1 MRHLPLLLC
10 LLLIRPLCA
19 LDMVDTDFAPVLRG
33 VGSVSA
39 LAQRPSGGFVYTSV
53 RADWVNGST
62 LSGTFLRF
70 TEEGEWDE
78 SYQLVLDGTVTEIRV
93 LDDGRILIAGSFTE
107 IDGHETSRVAR
118 LLSDGSVDTGFSA
131 ESVDLGSVGPHPVIT
146 DLSVDEAGRIYV
158 ANSIDFFSP
167 YGSAPTRLLYRLN
180 ADGDLDADFSP
191 AFEWDASYSL
201 PRAYTIR
208 AVALTEDGKVLV
220 GGDFLEIN
228 GVARPYLAR
237 LNADGT
243 LDETYTPELDA
254 AVHALLPVSGRGCYV
269 GGVFTS
275 VNGVERGGVAR
286 LLEDGELDDTFQSP
300 FVSDITER
308 TYVDL
313 ITMDGLGRL
322 LLLGDLYLE
331 YPGWG
336 KDIVRIGTDGTVDE
350 TFTPWLSAVS
360 SLLQLANGDVLV
372 GTGGRSRSGENL
384 IPALR
389 QVDDETGGVSDFG
402 PDIRGAAYPNY
413 VSRWPDGRLLLG
425 TSWLKDIDGTPVGGL
440 TVLNPD
446 GSIDGTFN
454 GNLSRSISSAL
465 LLPDGRILAAG
476 AFLSLAGE
484 ERKYVAL
491 LDEAGVPVEDFDL
504 GAGPDAS
511 VSFARLMPDGKV
523 LIAGNFSK
531 IDGKSYNGLALLDL
545 ATWEHERGR
554 GELWLDGLV
563 DTTFKP
569 NHAEWI
575 SVRDAAGQPDG
586 KVVVVGRFSS
596 IAGVAVKNIARLN
609 PDGSL
614 DTSFNASGQFDWAYP
629 DIVKVD
635 PDRGYIYLAGWSLSL
650 EGETARRGV
659 FRLLPDGTVDATF
672 TCPDDISIVDNIEL
686 DPEGGLWV
694 VGAFSAYTSDRKKI
708 VHLLSDG
715 SVDQAFDTG
724 ESANSYVEGL
734 SLQAPAS
741 LYIIGL
747 FTEVQGQP
755 RSGLAKINLESP
767 ILPQVRFSPHIV
779 TAQEGSS
786 ATFRLAETA
795 PGESYAWYRGDE
807 RIDSAGTAELT
818 LPGADILDAGEYSV
832 RVTNTT
838 GTMTASG
845 VLNVEEYGLDEWLAA
860 CGLEGASG
868 EEDSDRDGQSNAAE
882 YLARTDPT
890 RADSRMRLLAQRGEG
905 GGLGLAWPSIR
916 GREYTVETS
925 VDLIDWDPWP
935 GAAGLS
941 GGRFDIPTAVDG
953 PQRFWRVSVS
963 KPEAR

>member
-19 LDMVDTDFAPVLRG
+19 LDTVDPDFAPVLRG

-39 LAQRPSGGFVYTSV
+39 LGQRPSGGFVYASV
-53 RADWVNGST
+53 RADWVNGT
-62 LSGTFLRF
+62 ALSGTFLRF

-78 SYQLVLDGTVTEIRV
+78 SYQLTLDGTVTEIRV
-93 LDDGRILIAGSFTE
+93 LDDGRMLVAGSFTE
-107 IDGHETSRVAR
+107 IDGHETYRLAR

-131 ESVDLGSVGPHPVIT
+131 ESVDLGSVGPPPVIS
-146 DLSVDEAGRIYV
+146 DLSVDDADRVYV
-158 ANSIDFFSP
+158 AYSVEFYSYFEP
-167 YGSAPTRLLYRLN
+167 VPTRLLYRFD
-180 ADGDLDADFSP
+180 ADGDLDVDFSP
-191 AFEWDASYSL
+191 AFEWNVSYSL
-201 PRAYTIR
+201 PRTYTIG

-220 GGDFLEIN
+220 GGDFAEIN
-228 GVARPYLAR
+228 GAERPYLAR

-243 LDETYTPELDA
+243 LDYTYTPDLDA
-254 AVHALLPVSGRGCYV
+254 AVYALLPVSGGGCYV
-269 GGVFTS
+269 GGIFSS
-275 VNGVERGGVAR
+275 VNGVERAGVAR
-286 LLEDGELDDTFQSP
+286 LLEDGELDDTFQPP
-300 FVSDITER
+300 FLSEIIER
-308 TYVDL
+308 THVDF

-350 TFTPWLSAVS
+350 TFTPWLSVVS

-389 QVDDETGGVSDFG
+389 RVDDETGGVSDFG
-402 PDIRGAAYPNY
+402 PDIRAAAYPNY

-484 ERKYVAL
+484 EKKYVAL

-504 GAGPDAS
+504 GTGPDSS
-511 VSFARLMPDGKV
+511 VSFVRLMPDGKV
-523 LIAGNFSK
+523 LIAGSFSK
-531 IDGKSYNGLALLDL
+531 IDGKSFNGMALLDL
-545 ATWEHERGR
+545 PTWEHERGR

-569 NHAEWI
+569 NHTE
-575 SVRDAAGQPDG
+575 SLFLDDAAGQPDG
-586 KVVVVGRFSS
+586 KVIIVGSFRSF
-596 IAGVAVKNIARLN
+596 AGVAVKNIARLN

-614 DTSFNASGQFDWAYP
+614 DTEFNPSVQFAWAYP

-635 PDRGYIYLAGWSLSL
+635 PDRGYIYIAGWSLNL

-659 FRLLPDGTVDATF
+659 FRLLPDGTVDTTF
-672 TCPDDISIVDNIEL
+672 TCPDDISSVENIEL

-694 VGAFSAYTSDRKKI
+694 MGPFSAFTSNREKI

-715 SVDQAFDTG
+715 SVDQAFDAG
-724 ESANSYVEGL
+724 ESANSFVEGL
-734 SLQAPAS
+734 SLQAPGT
-741 LYIIGL
+741 LYVIGY
-747 FTEVQGQP
+747 FTDFQGQP

-779 TAQEGSS
+779 AVQEGSA

-795 PGESYAWYRGDE
+795 PGESYTWYRGDE
-807 RIDSAGTAELT
+807 RIDSTGAAELT

-832 RVTNTT
+832 RVTNTA

-845 VLNVEEYGLDEWLAA
+845 VLNVDEYGLSEWLAA

-868 EEDSDRDGQSNAAE
+868 EEDSDGDGQSNAAE

-890 RADSRMRLLAQRGEG
+890 RAVSRMRLLVQLGED
-905 GGLGLAWPSIR
+905 GGLGLAWPSIH

-925 VDLIDWDPWP
+925 VDLIDWEPWP

-941 GGRFDIPTAVDG
+941 GGRFDIPTALDG
-953 PQRFWRVSVS
+953 PQRFWRVNVN